1 MLATSF
7 KLLAKSNE
15 NEIQLNKER
24 FLRKTT
30 SLVYIKLLR

>member
-7 KLLAKSNE
+7 KLFVKINE

-30 SLVYIKLLR
+30 SLVNIKLLR